1 MHNAMGHHAPMQG
14 ADGVASPLEAEPWK
28 QAVHETGGGAQ
39 QHAATEAKGG
49 AHVLKVGLVDRGG
62 MICEAAEHA
71 TILGF
76 GAENG
81 LLVLR
86 LLPQT

>member
-1 MHNAMGHHAPMQG
+1 
-14 ADGVASPLEAEPWK
+14 
-28 QAVHETGGGAQ
+28 
-39 QHAATEAKGG
+39 
-49 AHVLKVGLVDRGG
+49 VLKVGLVDRGG

-86 LLPQT
+86 LLSQT